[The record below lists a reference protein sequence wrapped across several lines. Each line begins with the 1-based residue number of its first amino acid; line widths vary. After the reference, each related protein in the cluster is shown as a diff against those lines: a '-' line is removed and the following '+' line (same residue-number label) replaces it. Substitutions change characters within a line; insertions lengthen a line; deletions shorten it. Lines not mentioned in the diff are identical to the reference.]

1 MRKVL
6 VILGLLL
13 VTSKAGTE
21 QLEGA
26 TLTWTFDG
34 DDSINF
40 NLTVESSITN
50 EYGWYG
56 VALREDGTGHYMGG
70 ADFAV
75 LMVEDKEIKDMY
87 APDNV
92 RPSSDT
98 QDNFSPAEVD
108 TNSDGITAIWTRS
121 LSGDGSSEDLALTQ
135 NTTYTV
141 LWAYGKMESGVMQKH
156 ESSTRGYGSLK
167 LSEDYSDDGSD
178 DSSFLGLVFSG
189 LSLGFLTL

>member
-26 TLTWTFDG
+26 TLTWTFNG
-34 DDSINF
+34 DDSITF

-70 ADFAV
+70 ADFSV
-75 LMVEDKEIKDMY
+75 LMVGDKEIKDMY
-87 APDNV
+87 ASDNV
-92 RPSSDT
+92 RPSSDN
-98 QDNFSPAEVD
+98 QDNFSSTEVD